1 MTPKLEDAPMT
12 APIPPD
18 FPRGVKLLHDPQ
30 RNKGT
35 AFTDA
40 EREIL
45 GLRGLLPPRVLT
57 QELQVKRIIT
67 NLRAKPSDLDRYIE
81 LTALQDRNEMLYY
94 RVVMDNIEE
103 LMPIIYTPT
112 VGKACQEFGHIFR
125 RSRGLYI
132 SAYDRG
138 HIKDILKNWP
148 HQDVRIIVV
157 TDGERILGLGD
168 LGAIGM
174 GIPIGK
180 LALYSACAGI
190 HPMNTL
196 PVMLD
201 VGTNNAKL
209 LADPLYLGIPRRRLT
224 GAVYDD
230 LVDEFFHAAAEVF
243 PKAVVQLEDFAT
255 KNAFRVLEKYRRT
268 HCTFDDDIQGTAGVA
283 LSGVFSAL
291 RLAGKKLGEQ
301 PFLFM
306 GAGEAGIG
314 IGDLIVAAAV
324 HDGMAEAEAR
334 KLCWFMDSK
343 GLVVKGRKDL
353 AQHKL
358 AYAHD
363 AKSCSNFLEAVERLK
378 PCAIIGVS
386 AQGQTFTQPIIEAMS
401 RINPRPI
408 IFALS
413 NPTSKAECTAEQ
425 AYTWS
430 DGRAIFASGSPFA
443 PVEYNGKR
451 FVPGQGNNA
460 YVFPGVGLGLIV
472 AEATECTD
480 EMFYISAKVL
490 SGMVTED
497 DLKQGRIYPALSR
510 IRDASWQIAAAVA
523 LVAWERG
530 LAKAP
535 RPDDIGKAVEAAMF
549 TPDYPEYA

>member
-1 MTPKLEDAPMT
+1 MTPKHEDAPMT

-40 EREIL
+40 EREVL

-57 QELQVKRIIT
+57 QEIQAKRVIT
-67 NLRAKPSDLDRYIE
+67 NLRAKSSDLDRYIE
-81 LTALQDRNEMLYY
+81 LTALQDRNEMLFY

-125 RSRGLYI
+125 RPRGLYI

-138 HIKDILKNWP
+138 HVKDVLKNWP

-190 HPMNTL
+190 HPMQTL

-201 VGTNNAKL
+201 VGTNNTQL

-230 LVDEFFHAAAEVF
+230 LVDEFFHAVAEVF

-255 KNAFRVLEKYRRT
+255 RNAFRVLEKYRRT

-283 LSGVFSAL
+283 LAGVFSAL

-301 PFLFM
+301 PFLFL

-324 HDGMAEAEAR
+324 HDGMDEAEAR

-353 AQHKL
+353 AHHKL
-358 AYAHD
+358 PYAHD
-363 AKSCSNFLEAVERLK
+363 AKSCTNFLEAVERLK
-378 PCAIIGVS
+378 PCAIIGVA

-401 RINPRPI
+401 RINQRPI

-430 DGRAIFASGSPFA
+430 EGRAIFASGSPFA
-443 PVEYNGKR
+443 PVEFNGKR

-530 LAKAP
+530 LARAP
-535 RPDDIGKAVEAAMF
+535 RPDDIGRAVEKAMF
-549 TPDYPEYA
+549 NPDYPQYA